1 MLSVVGPY
9 RRTAPPYFPYCAA
22 RRCIR
27 SEHAPYPDAHGVP
40 ACALL
45 PETLRLQAEPGS
57 DFVRQQ
63 SALFQLSDSFCIFGF
78 CRRGVSP
85 HFDNLWEC
93 PLRKECLSVG
103 IPALYASSGGVRKN
117 LLSTRSFVPQ
127 SGRRKVSCDR
137 IGALQHIFPPLPLW
151 GHGGFH
157 SLLFCLCAVVRPPF
171 PESQYAC
178 P

>member
-103 IPALYASSGGVRKN
+103 IPALYASSGGVRKTSSRHVRLCRN
-117 LLSTRSFVPQ
+117 PGGVRYRAIESERFSIFSTL
-127 SGRRKVSCDR
+127 
-137 IGALQHIFPPLPLW
+137 ATL